1 MRALLKKD
9 FYTLKESKLLILL
22 LVIFV
27 LVMDIWGGMGGS
39 NFVILYVTWFSA
51 VLVLNTISYD
61 EMDNGYAF
69 LLAMPFSRKQYV
81 LEKYLF
87 GLLTGLAG
95 LLFSVAAALLIVPF
109 SKESAQG
116 AAGFAA
122 GSESWWS
129 LYLITMC
136 MLLFMQAIMIPIQ
149 LRFGGQKGRSAMI
162 ILFAAIFG
170 AGAALVKSGA
180 MEEVLDRLSM
190 LSLGQLCGAGLA
202 AAFLCLVISYCCSVR
217 TMEKKEF

>member
-39 NFVILYVTWFSA
+39 NFVVLYVTWFSA

-95 LLFSVAAALLIVPF
+95 LLFSVASALLIVPF
-109 SKESAQG
+109 SKESVQG
-116 AAGFAA
+116 AAGS
-122 GSESWWS
+122 GTWWS
-129 LYLITMC
+129 LYFITMC
-136 MLLFMQAIMIPIQ
+136 MLLFIQAIMIPIQ

-180 MEEVLDRLSM
+180 MEDVLERLSM
-190 LSLGQLCGAGLA
+190 LSLEQLCGAGLA
-202 AAFLCLVISYCCSVR
+202 AVLFCLVISYCCSVR
-217 TMEKKEF
+217 VMEKKEF

>member
-9 FYTLKESKLLILL
+9 FYTLRESKLLIML

-39 NFVILYVTWFSA
+39 NFVLLYVTWFSA
-51 VLVLNTISYD
+51 ALVLNTISYD

-87 GLLTGLAG
+87 GLLTGIAG
-95 LLFSVAAALLIVPF
+95 LLFSAASALLIVLF
-109 SKESAQG
+109 SKESAQD
-116 AAGFAA
+116 AAGFAMD
-122 GSESWWS
+122 SRMWWP
-129 LYLITMC
+129 LYFITMC
-136 MLLFMQAIMIPIQ
+136 MLLFMQAMMIPIQ
-149 LRFGGQKGRSAMI
+149 LKFGGQKGRSAMI

-170 AGAALVKSGA
+170 AGAAFVKSGT
-180 MEEVLDRLSM
+180 MEGVWERFSM
-190 LSLGQLCGAGLA
+190 LSLGQICWAGLA
-202 AAFLCLVISYCCSVR
+202 AALLCLVLSYCCSIR
-217 TMEKKEF
+217 IMEKKEF